1 MSAVSDE
8 GGGTSPVGWVRE
20 AVALGA
26 AAFVTRGELAAL
38 ELTEARERAARWLML
53 ALLAAML
60 VLAALLVGSLLVVSL
75 YWDTHRSTALAVVT
89 LVYALAGGG
98 LFAWLVARL
107 RSAPPFLQAT
117 LDELKRD
124 CDALRSAPRPPA

>member
-1 MSAVSDE
+1 MSAGSDE
-8 GGGTSPVGWVRE
+8 GVKTPVGWIRD

-26 AAFVTRGELAAL
+26 AAVVTRGELAAL

-75 YWDTHRSTALAVVT
+75 FWDTHRSTALAVVT
-89 LVYALAGGG
+89 LAYAVAGGG
-98 LFAWLVARL
+98 LIAWLVARL
-107 RSAPPFLQAT
+107 RSAPPLLQTT

-124 CDALRSAPRPPA
+124 CDALRGAPRSPT